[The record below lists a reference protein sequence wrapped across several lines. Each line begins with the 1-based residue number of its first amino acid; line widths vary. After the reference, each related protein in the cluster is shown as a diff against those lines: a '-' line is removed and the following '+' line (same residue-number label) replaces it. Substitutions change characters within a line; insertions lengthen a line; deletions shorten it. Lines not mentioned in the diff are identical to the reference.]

1 MKTIRT
7 YSLKNTIGNSNKFYK
22 ILVRQSADNSFSVL
36 AKYGRRSPRFGA
48 SGGIE
53 SHKGE
58 NLTLIEA
65 MKIVNRLLNQ
75 KYMKGYV
82 DSE

>member
-7 YSLKNTIGNSNKFYK
+7 YSLKNTVGNSNKFYK

-36 AKYGRRSPRFGA
+36 AKYGRMSPRFGL
-48 SGGIE
+48 SGGNE
-53 SHKGE
+53 SPKGD
-58 NLTLIEA
+58 NLTLVEA
-65 MKIVNRLLNQ
+65 TRIVDRLLNQ